1 MAAKA
6 NRFDV
11 AVDGDD
17 VPAMLAALEIARY
30 GFRVALIES
39 VAPRA
44 LPQYFTNEAGNI
56 AALCDE
62 LGVGYSLEK
71 LPTEQWSVAGIPG
84 NPFSASVVSTLGW
97 GGAWRV
103 YADRVMPLLSIGNE
117 QNLARLVTKRIGKR
131 AADLLVL
138 PALEQQFGL
147 SSLNVPVDEVAHGL
161 SQAVSRVGSLTAGV
175 LELIA
180 ADERWIERVNIVGDA
195 QALEHALRTKLEF
208 FAVHFF
214 NDDKADRVE
223 ATIWLEGIAGSDAA
237 PSWSRMIPRSRERAA
252 AVRAELLSD
261 PEKPPVGPIDL
272 ER

>member
-1 MAAKA
+1 VAAKA

-39 VAPRA
+39 VEPRA
-44 LPQYFTNEAGNI
+44 LPEYFTNEAGTI

-62 LGVGYSLEK
+62 F
-71 LPTEQWSVAGIPG
+71 SVTYTIADVPSDEWAIVGIPG
-84 NPFSASVVSTLGW
+84 NPFSPQVVQTLGW
-97 GGAWRV
+97 RGAWRV
-103 YADRVMPLLSIGNE
+103 YADRVLPLLAIGNE
-117 QNLARLVTKRIGKR
+117 DNLGRLVTKRIGKK
-131 AADLLVL
+131 AAEVLVL
-138 PALEQQFGL
+138 PALIAQHGAENL
-147 SSLNVPVDEVAHGL
+147 DVRVDDVAHGL

-180 ADERWIERVNIVGDA
+180 TDPGWGQRVHIDGGA
-195 QALEHALRTKLEF
+195 QALVESLRAKLEF
-208 FAVHFF
+208 FAVRRVP
-214 NDDKADRVE
+214 DREADRVE
-223 ATIWLEGIAGSDAA
+223 AAMWLEGVAA
-237 PSWSRMIPRSRERAA
+237 STEFYSWSRLIPRVREKA
-252 AVRAELLSD
+252 AVARAQLLSD